1 MKMTQKLE
9 ESVFMH
15 SITVKTVYLHYDA
28 FFKRT
33 YTSFSKLHNREPR
46 NEPPYLGLSGR
57 VPFPGIP
64 PSPPGLPS
72 SSGDG
77 PSLPGFADSLL
88 SELLVPYPPKKTH
101 TKNSGLTVHCKP
113 LSFLSLH
120 SN

>member
-1 MKMTQKLE
+1 
-9 ESVFMH
+9 MH

-28 FFKRT
+28 FLKRT
-33 YTSFSKLHNREPR
+33 YTFSKLHNREPW
-46 NEPPYLGLSGR
+46 NKPPCPGLFER

-88 SELLVPYPPKKTH
+88 SELLVPYQWKNH
-101 TKNSGLTVHCKP
+101 IKNSRLAVHRKP
-113 LSFLSLH
+113 LSFYLYILT
-120 SN
+120 N